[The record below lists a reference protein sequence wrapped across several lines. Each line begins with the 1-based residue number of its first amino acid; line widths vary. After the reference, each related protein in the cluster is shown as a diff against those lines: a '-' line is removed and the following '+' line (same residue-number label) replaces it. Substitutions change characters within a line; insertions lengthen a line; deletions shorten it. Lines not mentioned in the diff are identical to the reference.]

1 MRNFAING
9 RFLARRL
16 TGVDRFAI
24 EVTKAIDSLLDTD
37 PDYKNFGRFRIVAPR
52 DCYVESAYK
61 NIDVVCCGV
70 SRGQLWEQVEL
81 PLLIRSDEHLL
92 NLCNSG
98 PIFLKKQI
106 VAIHD
111 AATVSVPNAFSAG
124 FKLWYSFLMP
134 RLGRQAR
141 RVLTVSQFS
150 KGEILREFG
159 VPCTKV
165 AVVSEGGE
173 HISRV
178 SPSSDALDKF
188 RLTGKPFILAVSSMA
203 EHKNFRLVLEAISR
217 IPDPPFDV
225 AIAGGANARVFG
237 NSGFLESDSVRLLG
251 YVSDSELRAL
261 YENALAFVFPS
272 IYEGFGIPPLEAMV
286 CGCPVLA
293 STAASIPEVC
303 GDAALYFDPRSSEE
317 LAALM
322 LKIASDE
329 TLRMELRDRGYR
341 RSQQFSWDL
350 GARQVL
356 KVCAELGSLR

>member
-1 MRNFAING
+1 
-9 RFLARRL
+9 
-16 TGVDRFAI
+16 
-24 EVTKAIDSLLDTD
+24 
-37 PDYKNFGRFRIVAPR
+37 
-52 DCYVESAYK
+52 
-61 NIDVVCCGV
+61 
-70 SRGQLWEQVEL
+70 
-81 PLLIRSDEHLL
+81 
-92 NLCNSG
+92 
-98 PIFLKKQI
+98 
-106 VAIHD
+106 
-111 AATVSVPNAFSAG
+111 
-124 FKLWYSFLMP
+124 
-134 RLGRQAR
+134 
-141 RVLTVSQFS
+141 LTVSQFS
-150 KGEILREFG
+150 RGEIHREFG
-159 VPCTKV
+159 VPDRKIS
-165 AVVSEGGE
+165 VVSEGGE
-173 HISRV
+173 HIKRV
-178 SPSSDALDKF
+178 ESFSYTISKF
-188 RLTGKPFILAVSSMA
+188 RLDRKPFILAVSSMA
-203 EHKNFRLVLEAISR
+203 EHKNFRLVVEALSR
-217 IPDPPFDV
+217 ISDPPFDV

-237 NSGFLESDSVRLLG
+237 NSGLLDSDSVRLLG